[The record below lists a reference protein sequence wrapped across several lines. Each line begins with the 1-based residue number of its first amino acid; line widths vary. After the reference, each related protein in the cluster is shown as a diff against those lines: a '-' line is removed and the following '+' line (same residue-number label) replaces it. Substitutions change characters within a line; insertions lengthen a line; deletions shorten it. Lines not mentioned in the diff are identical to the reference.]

1 MSFRL
6 DLKPADRLPLM
17 PFYTCMGS
25 GRMLISAVMEI
36 LCQTSWPLV
45 YNFYLCCGFS
55 MQVPLL
61 FQIYFN
67 FLLKLSYPIEKLFLL
82 PAGLFIYTLS
92 EIVTNIDLIL
102 FKHVVNW
109 ENPFFSFLC

>member
-6 DLKPADRLPLM
+6 DFKPADRLPFM
-17 PFYTCMGS
+17 PFYTYMGS
-25 GRMLISAVMEI
+25 GRVLISAVMEI

-45 YNFYLCCGFS
+45 YNFCFVFFS

-67 FLLKLSYPIEKLFLL
+67 FLLKLNFPIEKLFLL
-82 PAGLFIYTLS
+82 PAGFELRTLLLVS
-92 EIVTNIDLIL
+92 DADTLTN
-102 FKHVVNW
+102 
-109 ENPFFSFLC
+109 